1 MIANFLI
8 GLREGLE
15 AALIVGILV
24 GYLVK
29 SDRKDSV
36 KAIFMGV
43 LAAVATALLAA
54 FALNEL
60 VANVPSG
67 INELI
72 SGISSIAAVVFVT
85 FMIYWMAKQS
95 RSLAGD
101 LRSKVETASGNGTF
115 AIAMIAYLAV
125 VREGVETAIFIWS
138 AAKTTATGDNPVLGA
153 ALGLLLATALGYL
166 IYRGS
171 LKLNLKTFFRYT
183 GAYLILVAAAIL
195 AYGLGELQEIG
206 VLPFLTAQSYDL
218 TSVIHEGSTIDT
230 VLRGTIG
237 FNSAPTILQTLGYGL
252 YLLPT
257 AWFYFKPTK
266 SNN

>member
-1 MIANFLI
+1 LIANFLI
-8 GLREGLE
+8 GLREGIE
-15 AALIVGILV
+15 AALIIGILV

-29 SDRKDSV
+29 SGRKNSV
-36 KAIFMGV
+36 KAILFGV
-43 LAAVATALLAA
+43 LAAIVTALLAA
-54 FALNEL
+54 FLLNEV
-60 VANVPSG
+60 VASVPTG

-95 RSLAGD
+95 RSLAGN
-101 LRSKVETASGNGTF
+101 LRGKIDSAAGNSTF
-115 AIAMIAYLAV
+115 ALAMIAYLAV

-138 AAKTTATGDNPVLGA
+138 AAKTTAAGDNPVLGA
-153 ALGLLLATALGYL
+153 TLGLLVAAVLGYL

-171 LKLNLKTFFRYT
+171 LNLNLKTFFRYT

-195 AYGLGELQEIG
+195 AYGLGELQQIG
-206 VLPFLTAQSYDL
+206 VLPFLTATTYDL
-218 TSVIHEGSTIDT
+218 TGVIQEGSTIDT
-230 VLRGTIG
+230 VFRGTIG

-257 AWFYFKPTK
+257 AWFYFKPRK
-266 SNN
+266 N